1 MPLLPLERQVQLTL
15 GIIITFGVL
24 MAYLFNDSWI
34 LVPAIIGLGLINAGL
49 TGWCGMAKLV
59 ALFPWNNNKQ

>member
-1 MPLLPLERQVQLTL
+1 
-15 GIIITFGVL
+15 

-34 LVPAIIGLGLINAGL
+34 LVPAIIGLGLVNAGL